1 MSVTRQILLSLLLV
15 AFVAAGWLVYLR
27 RDLVIVALG
36 GTPPADATA
45 AGAGPGAGPRPGG
58 GAPPPGGVAGRPGGS
73 GPVQVV
79 AAPVEIDSVGTELR
93 AIGTA
98 AAVRSVTVYP
108 QVTGVV
114 AEVDFT
120 SGGTVTAGQ
129 VILRLDSSD
138 QQVAVDKAGLALDA
152 ARQAVERAQRLSKS
166 GNVSAVTLSDAQTAE
181 KQAEIDLRSAELELA
196 KRTIHAPFGG
206 TVGLSDLSIGDLVS
220 SAKAITT
227 IDDMSAV
234 TVAFDI
240 PESAAGKLA
249 IGQAVGATSAA
260 LPGETLSG
268 TVSALDSRIDPAS
281 RTLRV
286 EARVDN
292 QRGLIRPGMGIT
304 ILLSIPGEPRPAVPS
319 LAIQW
324 DRQGSFVWK
333 LVDGKVRRTPVQVVG
348 RRSGMV
354 TVAGEVGAGDRVVT
368 EGVLRLREG
377 MSVAAETAPAAAPP
391 SAPQPAGTPAA
402 SASSADSRS

>member
-58 GAPPPGGVAGRPGGS
+58 GGPPPGGVAGGPGGS
-73 GPVQVV
+73 GPGQVV

-391 SAPQPAGTPAA
+391 SEPQPAGTPAA

>member
-58 GAPPPGGVAGRPGGS
+58 GAPPPGGVAWRPGGS

-391 SAPQPAGTPAA
+391 SEPQPAGTPAA

>member
-58 GAPPPGGVAGRPGGS
+58 GVPPPGGVAGRPGGS

-391 SAPQPAGTPAA
+391 SEPQPAGTPAA